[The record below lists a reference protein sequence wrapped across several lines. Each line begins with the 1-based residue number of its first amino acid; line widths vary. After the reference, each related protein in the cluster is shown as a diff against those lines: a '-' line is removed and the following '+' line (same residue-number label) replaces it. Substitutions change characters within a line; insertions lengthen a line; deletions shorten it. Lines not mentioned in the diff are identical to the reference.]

1 MFDTTIAS
9 RRSWR
14 SLPARRTGSI
24 RWSGSAR
31 AGCASSASSRPGEVL
46 ANAGRAHGSSAD
58 LGMGAAYVTGS
69 TLKAVVLAGAID
81 DGVVSP
87 ADRVD
92 CEHGS
97 WAVQGKTL
105 HDSGSYGGLSLPE
118 MLQVSS
124 NIEFAKIFFRLGGR
138 RTSSWL
144 RAFHFGEMPAVDGA
158 VAGWIPEYIEDD
170 SVAGA
175 EVAIGAKVT
184 ASPLQ
189 VAAAYGALA
198 NGGVY
203 VAPTLTVREGNS
215 QGERIMKEEAAH
227 VVAAM
232 LEESVNGPMAT
243 GKLARIAGVRV
254 AGKTGTAS
262 WDLPGDVEGR
272 YASFVGFVPVEAP
285 RFVILVGVEKPK
297 DDASGGDVAAPVF
310 ARVAAHALA
319 AGGRHE

>member
-1 MFDTTIAS
+1 LFAKCEFRPICPKAGFSTPCTWAAPAGVVPTRHGESRFYCTSWRMFDTTIAS

-124 NIEFAKIFFRLGGR
+124 NIGFAKIFFRLGGR

-144 RAFHFGEMPAVDGA
+144 RAFHFGEMPAVDGRSRD
-158 VAGWIPEYIEDD
+158 GSRSTSRTTP
-170 SVAGA
+170 
-175 EVAIGAKVT
+175 
-184 ASPLQ
+184 SP
-189 VAAAYGALA
+189 
-198 NGGVY
+198 
-203 VAPTLTVREGNS
+203 APRWPSGRKS
-215 QGERIMKEEAAH
+215 QRARFR
-227 VVAAM
+227 
-232 LEESVNGPMAT
+232 LPPPMALWRT
-243 GKLARIAGVRV
+243 E
-254 AGKTGTAS
+254 AS
-262 WDLPGDVEGR
+262 TSRRRSPFGR
-272 YASFVGFVPVEAP
+272 ATP
-285 RFVILVGVEKPK
+285 RGNG
-297 DDASGGDVAAPVF
+297 S
-310 ARVAAHALA
+310 
-319 AGGRHE
+319 